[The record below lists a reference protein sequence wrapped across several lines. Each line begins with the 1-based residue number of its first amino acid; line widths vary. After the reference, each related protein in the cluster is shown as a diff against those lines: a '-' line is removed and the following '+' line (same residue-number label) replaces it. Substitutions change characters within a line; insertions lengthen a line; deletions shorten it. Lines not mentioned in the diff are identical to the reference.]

1 VTDPSQ
7 RAALTALET
16 ARPAVARLDPSRH
29 PEETAADLIDVWSAV
44 EGALRAL
51 AGGTPLS
58 GQALIGELGQ
68 RKLLSIDQAHALVAF
83 LAVREK
89 LASATYQP
97 TAADIDA
104 ARAAFGALD
113 QPLSASPA
121 TAATAP
127 SLAQAAGA
135 GAPTATQA
143 VTAQM
148 YAPPPLA
155 PSPATAAPSASDA
168 ASEPF
173 APAPAG
179 GGIGRAIMIV
189 LLLVA
194 IVAGGWY
201 YYAAH
206 TGVPAEVRSG
216 IAAYTA
222 GQREA
227 ARSAFEHAVR
237 EYPKLALPHLYLAR
251 IAREDGDFA
260 AAGAELRTAVELD
273 PASAEA
279 QRELG
284 SLFLARGTQFD
295 REARADLALAD
306 YDAARRSYV
315 RALQID
321 PADKSA
327 QGFLGCALTRLGRAQ
342 EAERWFTRAGDG
354 PWSTC
359 AAPAAASPAR
369 APATRR

>member
-1 VTDPSQ
+1 M
-7 RAALTALET
+7 
-16 ARPAVARLDPSRH
+16 
-29 PEETAADLIDVWSAV
+29 WSAI

-89 LASATYQP
+89 LANTSYQP

-104 ARAAFGALD
+104 ARAAFGTLD
-113 QPLSASPA
+113 QPLSASPVS
-121 TAATAP
+121 AAAAP
-127 SLAQAAGA
+127 SFAQAAGA
-135 GAPTATQA
+135 GTPAATQA

-148 YAPPPLA
+148 YAPPPLT
-155 PSPATAAPSASDA
+155 PSSPQDSAAPSASDV
-168 ASEPF
+168 ASGPF

-179 GGIGRAIMIV
+179 GGVGRAIVMV
-189 LLLVA
+189 LLLVV

-206 TGVPAEVRSG
+206 TGVPTEVRSG

-237 EYPKLALPHLYLAR
+237 DYPKLALPHLYLAR

-260 AAGAELRTAVELD
+260 AAGAELKTAVELD

-284 SLFLARGTQFD
+284 SLFLARGSHFD

-321 PADKSA
+321 PTDRSA

-342 EAERWFTRAGDG
+342 EAQRWFARAGDG

-359 AAPAAASPAR
+359 AAPAAANPAG